1 MTVNHRRVGNG
12 PVYLGTYYFD
22 EGREGWVDISNRSN
36 SPDSVVVA
44 DMIRFGNGMGDID
57 RGGGVS
63 GFSREEEAGLYWVM
77 WHVKRAQGIA
87 ESDYRVTDIDR
98 QATIS
103 LSPRYA
109 AFMNRESDGR
119 LKDRVFVS
127 FHSNAGSGKAR
138 GVLGLLNGNND
149 PTTAT
154 PNQLLLAK
162 SLAQKVN
169 DDMVAQN
176 GQFEHDWYEQER

>member
-1 MTVNHRRVGNG
+1 MKWH
-12 PVYLGTYYFD
+12 
-22 EGREGWVDISNRSN
+22 
-36 SPDSVVVA
+36 A
-44 DMIRFGNGMGDID
+44 D
-57 RGGGVS
+57 
-63 GFSREEEAGLYWVM
+63 
-77 WHVKRAQGIA
+77 RAHGIA
-87 ESDYRVTDIDR
+87 ESDYRATDVDR

-119 LKDRVFVS
+119 LAGPRVCELPFERRQAARS
-127 FHSNAGSGKAR
+127 R

-162 SLAQKVN
+162 SLARK
-169 DDMVAQN
+169 
-176 GQFEHDWYEQER
+176 